1 MLNLKM
7 DKQASMF
14 ACQKKIKVHSNNLKK
29 NSNNQK
35 EAEMLSA
42 GYFYSQKALRVDTM
56 EGT

>member
-7 DKQASMF
+7 VKQASMF

-42 GYFYSQKALRVDTM
+42 GYFYSQKGPRVDTM

>member
-7 DKQASMF
+7 VKQASMF

-42 GYFYSQKALRVDTM
+42 GYFYSQKGSRVDTM